1 MLERTADA
9 RFSRPFVTPEGIDL
23 RLVLAQG
30 SERASAFIIDVVIMG
45 VALAAL
51 TIAILFAF
59 LGMGSVLPQLLGIVW
74 LLGFF
79 LLRTFYFTGFEL
91 GGRAAT
97 PGKRILGLRVV
108 ARDGGPLTAAAIVTR
123 NALRELE
130 VFVPLSFLAYRASES
145 EADLWT
151 GIAGLAWAGMF
162 AFFPLFNRD
171 RMRMGDLLA
180 GTWVVRAPRRKL
192 ALPVVAEPAAGSG
205 FAFTP
210 AQLDAYGEFE
220 LQTLADVLRRHDVGA
235 LKTVAAQ
242 IRRKIGWT
250 ADPGDDAAFLNAY
263 YAALCAKLE
272 RGILF
277 GRKRR
282 DKNDGRRVG

>member
-1 MLERTADA
+1 MLERTADP
-9 RFSRPFVTPEGIDL
+9 RFVRPFVTPEGVDL

-30 SERASAFIIDVVIMG
+30 GERASAFIVDVVFMG
-45 VALAAL
+45 LALVAL
-51 TIAILFAF
+51 TIAVLILFI
-59 LGMGSVLPQLLGIVW
+59 GMGALLAQVIGIIW

-97 PGKRILGLRVV
+97 PGKRVLGLRVV
-108 ARDGGPLTAAAIVTR
+108 ARDGGPLSAAAIVTR
-123 NALRELE
+123 NAMRELE
-130 VFVPLSFLAYRASES
+130 VFVPLSFLAHQAA
-145 EADLWT
+145 EAQVDLFT
-151 GIAGLAWAGMF
+151 SIAGLAWTGVF

-192 ALPVVAEPAAGSG
+192 ALPVVAEPAAMPA

-210 AQLDAYGEFE
+210 MQLDAYGEFE
-220 LQTLADVLRRHDVGA
+220 LQTLAEVLRRGDRAA
-235 LKTVAAQ
+235 LATVAAQ
-242 IRRKIGWT
+242 IRRKIEW
-250 ADPGDDAAFLNAY
+250 AGDAGEDAAFLAAY
-263 YAALCAKLE
+263 YAALCGKLE

-282 DKNDGRRVG
+282 DKNDGRAA

>member
-1 MLERTADA
+1 MAERAA
-9 RFSRPFVTPEGIDL
+9 EGRFTRPFVTPEGVDL
-23 RLVLAQG
+23 RLSLAQG
-30 SERASAFIIDVVIMG
+30 GERASAFILDVVVMG
-45 VALAAL
+45 TALVAL
-51 TIAILFAF
+51 TIAVVIAFVGVGRLFAQ
-59 LGMGSVLPQLLGIVW
+59 VLAIVW

-79 LLRTFYFTGFEL
+79 LLRVGYFIGFEL

-97 PGKRILGLRVV
+97 PGKRMLGLRVV
-108 ARDGGPLTAAAIVTR
+108 ARDGGPLTAAAVVTR

-130 VFVPLSFLAYRASES
+130 VFVPLSFLAYRAAQSDAE
-145 EADLWT
+145 LWT
-151 GIAGLAWAGMF
+151 GIAGLAWAGIF

-192 ALPVVAEPAAGSG
+192 VMPVAAQAATDTG

-220 LQTLADVLRRHDVGA
+220 LQTLADVLRRGDHA
-235 LKTVAAQ
+235 AMATVAAG

-250 ADPGDDAAFLNAY
+250 APPGDDAAFLGAY

-277 GRKRR
+277 GRKRL
-282 DKNDGRRVG
+282 DKNDRRRAS